1 MSEDQDQPLESMS
14 AHELY
19 REQQILVGALEG
31 RDLAG
36 AAEDVKDSIRARLAA
51 VKTERNAARRFT
63 PLDGCACGSVSCPSK
78 YGK

>member
-19 REQQILVGALEG
+19 HEQQILVGALEG

-51 VKTERNAARRFT
+51 VKTERQRRAQIYT
-63 PLDGCACGSVSCPSK
+63 S
-78 YGK
+78 